1 LLIAVTATSQH
12 HQDVAPQGHRDATP
26 KVCLDMVPCLL
37 HGVLPSL
44 SLLVDDPLILG
55 WYLEVQ
61 IHLGFGLVRS
71 FQTKSLLFPQPNSSL
86 AVAVICLLG
95 EAFGLL
101 NMQFASFLLY
111 FGLAGI
117 QSAQICSVK
126 AILPVGA

>member
-1 LLIAVTATSQH
+1 
-12 HQDVAPQGHRDATP
+12 
-26 KVCLDMVPCLL
+26 MVPCLL
-37 HGVLPSL
+37 HGVLLPSL
-44 SLLVDDPLILG
+44 SLLVDAPLILC

-71 FQTKSLLFPQPNSSL
+71 FQTKSLLFPQPNPSL

-95 EAFGLL
+95 EAFGLV

-126 AILPVGA
+126 AILRVGA